1 MRSKSRLA
9 IAAAVSVLVACSG
22 THGHAGPAK
31 PAAAVSTRPST
42 SRAAPPDGAAPG
54 TTVVATLTSN
64 DAERSYRLHT
74 PASFDAAQLAPLLVV
89 LHGAT
94 GNAGRVE
101 LRYHWDSLSD
111 RDGFFVVYPQGV
123 LDQWNAGLDP
133 RADDDVNF
141 LSLLIDH
148 LVRTFSVDPDR
159 VYVAGMSNGGAMTYR
174 IGCALADRI
183 AAIAPVEAA
192 NPGCRPARPVSMVA
206 VHGLA
211 DHQVSFD
218 SAQRSVAAWRDSDG
232 CPANPQIR
240 RTGRVT
246 HNVWAPCAAG
256 TAVELYA
263 VDGSGHE
270 WPGSSPP
277 LPGHDP
283 PSPDLDAT
291 QVIWDFFRQHRGVL
305 HAPLQT
311 DPVSKRALE
320 SGPTGPGHVHG
331 GGVPADRSRRAR
343 ARHGSAQA
351 VWHEACGRVVSGPAR
366 AESGRGN
373 DSCGKA
379 R

>member
-1 MRSKSRLA
+1 VKVRSRLRWRSKPWLA

-22 THGHAGPAK
+22 THSRAGPAK
-31 PAAAVSTRPST
+31 PAAATSTRPST
-42 SRAAPPDGAAPG
+42 SRSALPDGAERG
-54 TTVVATLTSN
+54 TTVVAALASN
-64 DAERSYRLHT
+64 GAERSYRLHAPSSLDT
-74 PASFDAAQLAPLLVV
+74 TQLAPLLVV

-123 LDQWNAGLDP
+123 HDQWNAALDP
-133 RADDDVNF
+133 HATDDVNF
-141 LSLLIDH
+141 LSTLIDH

-159 VYVAGMSNGGAMTYR
+159 VYIAGMSNGGAMTYR

-183 AAIAPVEAA
+183 AAIAPVEAT

-211 DHQVSFD
+211 DHQVSFG
-218 SAQRSVAAWRDSDG
+218 SAQRSIAAWGDSDG
-232 CPANPQIR
+232 CPANSQTR

-246 HNVWAPCAAG
+246 HSVWAPCAAG

-283 PSPDLDAT
+283 PSHDLDAT
-291 QVIWDFFRQHRGVL
+291 QVIWDFFRQHRG
-305 HAPLQT
+305 
-311 DPVSKRALE
+311 
-320 SGPTGPGHVHG
+320 
-331 GGVPADRSRRAR
+331 
-343 ARHGSAQA
+343 
-351 VWHEACGRVVSGPAR
+351 
-366 AESGRGN
+366 
-373 DSCGKA
+373 
-379 R
+379 